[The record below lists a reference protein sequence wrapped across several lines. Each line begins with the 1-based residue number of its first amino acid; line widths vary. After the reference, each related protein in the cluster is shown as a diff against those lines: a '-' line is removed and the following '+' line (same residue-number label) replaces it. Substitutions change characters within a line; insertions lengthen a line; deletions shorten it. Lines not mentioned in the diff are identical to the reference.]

1 MNEAGRREPPGRRR
15 PETKSSS
22 GHCFNRTNDSVERK
36 TLRST
41 TKIQFSYYNS
51 LVEGPNSKTQHPH
64 VSQDENICNNSPII
78 TGTRTPVRSIVAYH
92 KNGLTAEEIA
102 AKLHYLSLSEIYDA
116 LAFYYD
122 NKDFIDKDIEEN
134 SDEEYW
140 KSQLEKNAH

>member
-1 MNEAGRREPPGRRR
+1 M
-15 PETKSSS
+15 
-22 GHCFNRTNDSVERK
+22 
-36 TLRST
+36 
-41 TKIQFSYYNS
+41 
-51 LVEGPNSKTQHPH
+51 EGPNLKTQHPH
-64 VSQDENICNNSPII
+64 VSQDENICNNSTII

>member
-1 MNEAGRREPPGRRR
+1 M
-15 PETKSSS
+15 
-22 GHCFNRTNDSVERK
+22 
-36 TLRST
+36 
-41 TKIQFSYYNS
+41 
-51 LVEGPNSKTQHPH
+51 EGPNSKTQHPH

-78 TGTRTPVRSIVAYH
+78 TGTRTPVRSIVSYH

-122 NKDFIDKDIEEN
+122 NKAFIDKDIEEN